1 MSLDRQIDNKAPN
14 YLKQALGCPFHAPYA
29 DNAGIQLAL
38 GQVFEID
45 KDHLF
50 NYYRD
55 MLIAIYAGLAAEEIL
70 LNGLSKALD

>member
-14 YLKQALGCPFHAPYA
+14 YLKQALGCPCHSPYA

-38 GQVFEID
+38 GQVFERD

-55 MLIAIYAGLAAEEIL
+55 MLIAIYAGLAVEEIL